1 MDVNQKSQKPEEE
14 LLTCAEAAKEL
25 KTSAQTVRAW
35 IALGKID
42 PKGCFQIGVRG
53 RWRIYRSAL
62 NNARI
67 FSQGGVRSECLNT
80 FHTKSF

>member
-1 MDVNQKSQKPEEE
+1 MNTNQTSHKQEDE

-25 KTSAQTVRAW
+25 KASAQTVRDW

-42 PKGCFQIGVRG
+42 PKGCFQIGARG
-53 RWRIYRSAL
+53 HWRIYRSAL

-67 FSQGGVRSECLNT
+67 FSQGGVRECLNT
-80 FHTKSF
+80 LHTKIF